1 MSPAPWPTS
10 TLPRTTSDGRRP
22 DLRRQPPHEPSPVAT
37 DSHGGSLPVR
47 VTLRLFAL
55 ARQRAGRAELALELP
70 DGATVADLKRALAAG
85 CPELAPLVPN
95 VMIAVDSEYAGDDV
109 AIAPGAEVAVIP
121 PVSGG

>member
-37 DSHGGSLPVR
+37 DSHGGSAPVR

-55 ARQRAGRAELALELP
+55 ARQRAGRAELVLELP
-70 DGATVADLKRALAAG
+70 DAATVADLKRALAAA
-85 CPELAPLVPN
+85 CPELAPLLPN
-95 VMIAVDSEYAGDDV
+95 LMIAAFYEGAGDDHG
-109 AIAPGAEVAVIP
+109 I
-121 PVSGG
+121 